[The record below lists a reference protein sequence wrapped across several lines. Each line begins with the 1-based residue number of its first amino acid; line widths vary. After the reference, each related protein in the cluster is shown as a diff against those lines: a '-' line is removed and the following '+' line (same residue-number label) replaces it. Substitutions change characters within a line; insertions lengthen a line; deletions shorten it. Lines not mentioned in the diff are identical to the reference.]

1 MKKEGRRD
9 EGGEEEGEIAS
20 RLNTSQQCAQVAK
33 QANGM
38 LACNRN
44 SVVSTCRT
52 RAVLES

>member
-1 MKKEGRRD
+1 MKKEGRKD

-38 LACNRN
+38 LACNRS
-44 SVVSTCRT
+44 SVASTCIT